1 MVEHHA
7 LSEKFTRP
15 PFRVVMP
22 GMFGEGK
29 TISALRQQFGH
40 DAFVFPSISGLRTIR
55 SGTKDLN
62 SHYRSMAQ
70 EILLQANGRNIW
82 MDGHSLGGDEII
94 KLGRKITEIQQGEGT
109 NIHLNFISVPG
120 IGERGLGAL
129 ANLFLNYGYINK
141 HVTAYE
147 QHVAY
152 PLPESYYDRNPSQE
166 MEERVGVQT
175 VFRDSPEER
184 ERRRETFRVQ
194 LRALVP
200 DDAARKQLV
209 ERLDMLDR
217 QIDANSKVN
226 APITTLLEERQKLLH
241 DPIQGLFHG
250 KHIPDGVHEQFE
262 REYRETKDAV
272 TFSARMFAQAL
283 LGFAR
288 RVVTG
293 IDKEVKSLQ
302 KLAKSRGYTV
312 TVSLTYVERDIVVPL
327 GEIPKALV
335 NLSDDEIDSLPAVFY
350 LQQLAHSSIGYV
362 PDKFANIPLAT

>member
-1 MVEHHA
+1 MVEHRA
-7 LSEKFTRP
+7 LFEKFTRP

-70 EILLQANGRNIW
+70 KILLQADGRNIW

-94 KLGRKITEIQQGEGT
+94 KLGREIVAIQQGEGT

-129 ANLFLNYGYINK
+129 VNLFRNYGYINR
-141 HVTAYE
+141 HVTASE

-166 MEERVGVQT
+166 MEERVGAQT

-200 DDAARKQLV
+200 DDSVRKELI
-209 ERLDMLDR
+209 ERLNMLDG
-217 QIDANSKVN
+217 QIDTNSKVN

-272 TFSARMFAQAL
+272 TFSSRIFTQAL

-293 IDKEVKSLQ
+293 IDRDIKRLQ

-327 GEIPKALV
+327 GEFPKALA
-335 NLSDDEIDSLPAVFY
+335 NLSGDEIDLLPAVFY
-350 LQQLAHSSIGYV
+350 LQQLAHSSIGYM
-362 PDKFANIPLAT
+362 PDKFVNIPLVT